1 MENAMQA
8 LKNYIWA
15 AEPLAW
21 LKLAIG
27 GSILIPAIFVIIVVI
42 QAYQSAKDGLLQSLN
57 QTAETAYEVVN
68 DTLQLQHALVEPAEA
83 LLRSHSAP
91 GSCQALHNEL
101 ARLTD
106 GISEYAVIRIY
117 TLDGDFVASSEA
129 TTGPGTLK
137 YNGPVPPIGEIGID
151 DVRFLNWSQ
160 PNVINFTRQ
169 FIDPDKPKNNNLIVI
184 TINPNFFQV
193 IGKDQRIGAQIITLR
208 KSDGRI
214 VMRIPNADPLRF
226 TPKPTAFAE
235 AVAERADHGTF
246 HVTGFQE
253 GVQRLGLYK
262 QIKGWDLYVVVTTPD
277 VIGISQWARFAAPY
291 VAFLIALGVLG
302 AAISWVALRQAKL
315 ATEQSRV
322 VEQERSIRDQF
333 VDVAHAKGRY
343 ELLSVISAGIAH
355 HFNNIL
361 ATLNISHEL
370 IELRANAA
378 NIRTA
383 LDAAIAA
390 SERGKLLVRHLQA
403 FSLNLPIKPQV
414 INLKDVF
421 PEIIEALRTTV
432 FNDSE
437 VTVTLDLEL
446 GVGDVEV
453 DPTEFRFALFNIA
466 SNSKEYMQHGG
477 VFKTELKT
485 MRFIHP
491 GFQVGDD
498 RIEGLYAC
506 ISLEDNGSGISPEN
520 IDKVFT
526 PFFTTKDVG
535 DGGGGLGLSHVYGFV
550 KSCNGAIS
558 VESKVNVGTTIRIYL
573 PMRR

>member
-1 MENAMQA
+1 
-8 LKNYIWA
+8 
-15 AEPLAW
+15 LAF
-21 LKLAIG
+21 A
-27 GSILIPAIFVIIVVI
+27 GSIVIPTIFVIIVVV
-42 QAYQSAKDGLLQSLN
+42 QAYQGARDSLVQSLS
-57 QTAETAYEVVN
+57 QTAETAYEVTN
-68 DTLQLQHALVEPAEA
+68 DSLQLQHALVEPAEA
-83 LLRSHSAP
+83 LFEAASYRTDEV
-91 GSCQALHNEL
+91 QAESLHADL
-101 ARLTD
+101 VKLTD
-106 GISEYAVIRIY
+106 RISDYAAIRIY
-117 TLDGDFVASSEA
+117 KLDGDLIASSEK
-129 TTGPGTLK
+129 TPQPGSQK
-137 YNGPVPPIGEIGID
+137 YSGRLPPIGEVGID
-151 DVRFLNWSQ
+151 DVRFLQWAQ

-169 FIDPDKPKNNNLIVI
+169 FIDPDNPKNNNVIVI
-184 TINPNFFQV
+184 TINPNFFKAL
-193 IGKDQRIGAQIITLR
+193 GKDRKLGNQVITLR
-208 KSDGRI
+208 KANGMV

-226 TPKPTAFAE
+226 TPEPTSFAE

-246 HVTGFQE
+246 FVTGFQE
-253 GVQRLGLYK
+253 GIRRLGLYK
-262 QIKGWDLYVVVTTPD
+262 QVKGWDLYVVVTAPD
-277 VIGISQWARFAAPY
+277 AISFWRWFALATPY
-291 VAFLIALGVLG
+291 VACLVGLELLG
-302 AAISWVALRQAKL
+302 AAVSWVALKQANL
-315 ATEQSRV
+315 ASQQARV
-322 VEQERSIRDQF
+322 AEQERAIRNQF
-333 VDVAHAKGRY
+333 VGAAQAKGRY

-370 IELRANAA
+370 IELRTNAA
-378 NIRTA
+378 SIRTA

-414 INLKDVF
+414 IDLQEVF

-432 FNDSE
+432 FNESE
-437 VTVTLDLEL
+437 VTVTLDLEEN
-446 GVGDVEV
+446 VGDVEV

-466 SNSKEYMQHGG
+466 SNSKEYMQNGG
-477 VFKTELKT
+477 KFRAELKT

-506 ISLEDNGSGISPEN
+506 ISLEDNGAGISPEN

-558 VESKVNVGTTIRIYL
+558 VESSVGVGTTIKIYL